1 MLSTGTLL
9 QTLQSLDSNTP
20 AVLVTVLHT
29 RGSVPREAGT
39 RMLITADTCHDTIGG
54 GHLEWRAMAEARLW
68 LHERN
73 ADPAQRERLLN
84 LTLGASL
91 GQCCGGALQ
100 LRLERVDFWTAAER
114 AQRLQDL
121 HAEQQAQT
129 PLYLF
134 GAGHVGQA
142 LVQVLQAVP
151 GRIVWVDEREHLFPA
166 DVSPQVQCEAT
177 DIPEA
182 LIAAAP
188 AGAEF
193 LVMTHHH
200 GLDLRLCEHILR
212 RDDFAWFGL
221 IGSATKRARFHSRLR
236 QAGIAESELARMTC
250 PVGIPGIPG
259 KEPGVIAVA
268 IAAQLLQARAMRP
281 TLAPSFN
288 LPESEHASR

>member
-1 MLSTGTLL
+1 
-9 QTLQSLDSNTP
+9 
-20 AVLVTVLHT
+20 
-29 RGSVPREAGT
+29 
-39 RMLITADTCHDTIGG
+39 MLITAGACHDTIGG

-73 ADPAQRERLLN
+73 ADPAQRERLLD

-114 AQRLQDL
+114 TQRLQDL
-121 HAEQQAQT
+121 HTEQQTQT

-188 AGAEF
+188 
-193 LVMTHHH
+193 
-200 GLDLRLCEHILR
+200 
-212 RDDFAWFGL
+212 
-221 IGSATKRARFHSRLR
+221 
-236 QAGIAESELARMTC
+236 
-250 PVGIPGIPG
+250 PV
-259 KEPGVIAVA
+259 
-268 IAAQLLQARAMRP
+268 RN
-281 TLAPSFN
+281 FW
-288 LPESEHASR
+288 